1 MCRNTHPFFY
11 FIDFYIKFCYNINI
25 KIKFKFLGDKNMA
38 KIQKVVRTTPT
49 SEKYV
54 YDKNTMAYLA
64 ALLNEG
70 YTVVMCNH
78 IGKDLEYI
86 VEKEKEES

>member
-1 MCRNTHPFFY
+1 
-11 FIDFYIKFCYNINI
+11 
-25 KIKFKFLGDKNMA
+25 MA

-49 SEKYV
+49 PERYK
-54 YDKNTMAYLA
+54 YDKDTMAHLA

-70 YTVVMCNH
+70 YIVVMCNQ

-86 VEKEKEES
+86 IEKEEEES

>member
-1 MCRNTHPFFY
+1 
-11 FIDFYIKFCYNINI
+11 
-25 KIKFKFLGDKNMA
+25 MA

-49 SEKYV
+49 PDRYP
-54 YDKNTMAYLA
+54 YNPDTMAHLT

-70 YTVVMCNH
+70 YTVVMCNQ

-86 VEKEKEES
+86 VEKEKKEN